1 MNFSKEQIN
10 KAFEPTSRF
19 SVYGEMSE
27 HESAG
32 AGALIETI
40 HVLRMLNNLRNKV
53 NKDKPNKTISVIT
66 NSIRNMPE
74 EELSKQLPAFMQK
87 VFSEAGVETKY
98 QSLDGMMEY
107 IAEQSKA
114 TGAFDNFVNNKIQS
128 YKETLKKAFKRI
140 GE

>member
-1 MNFSKEQIN
+1 MNFSREQIS
-10 KAFEPTSRF
+10 KAFEATSRF

-27 HESAG
+27 HESAA

-40 HVLRMLNNLRNKV
+40 HILRMLNNLRNKV

-74 EELSKQLPAFMQK
+74 ETLAKELPALMTK
-87 VFSEAGVETKY
+87 VFSETGVETKY
-98 QSLDGMMEY
+98 QSLDGMMDY
-107 IAEQSKA
+107 IAEQSRA
-114 TGAFDNFVNNKIQS
+114 HGAFDNFVEKKVQP